1 MASALETLAEE
12 ARLNTS
18 MQIEVKSV
26 GDTSLA
32 QTVGAELLSVAREA
46 LSNVVRHADA
56 SHATLEITAANG
68 EVRLEIADDGKG
80 FDADAPGRGGYHGL
94 ANMRRRAESM
104 GGRLLVESAPGRGT
118 RIIVV
123 LPLPE

>member
-1 MASALETLAEE
+1 LIS
-12 ARLNTS
+12 
-18 MQIEVKSV
+18 I
-26 GDTSLA
+26 
-32 QTVGAELLSVAREA
+32 AREA

-56 SHATLEITAANG
+56 SRATMEVTAANG

-80 FDADAPGRGGYHGL
+80 FDARTPGRGGHHGL
-94 ANMRRRAESM
+94 ANMLRRAESL
-104 GGRLLVESAPGRGT
+104 GGSLLVESGPGRGT